1 MKIPDKQIKFGFIII
16 FDTFYEYEQREKAII
31 IINDEKN
38 VKFVGELSS
47 PVMPILELQR
57 ALPVVT
63 NIMKACCLIQN
74 VMVYKKSIIELILVY
89 STPI

>member
-1 MKIPDKQIKFGFIII
+1 MNMNNGRKQLSLLM
-16 FDTFYEYEQREKAII
+16 
-31 IINDEKN
+31 INDEKN